1 MRRPCNRES
10 ANKAK
15 SDVRSGESNRKL
27 SDHQAMVSFDRG
39 AVIERSKRKER
50 TCGRRTEKDRR
61 SERDTRVPSSPS
73 PRPAHAATSS
83 LSCVGVVVVVV
94 VVVES
99 TAFLA
104 ACLALCVC
112 VRQPRTCCCC
122 VSAPLPSRA
131 RHFLPVSY
139 IRWSSSRISTISLSN
154 SRVSHYP
161 ARPSGLRCLSCT
173 LARLSIALA
182 VPMAITSRRSMAAA
196 LCVLAALLAC
206 FVSIVVAGTWR
217 ASPQRLPVF
226 SAHATPAAATDWSTG
241 RSIDRSASQAAHARA
256 TNHSHTILA
265 VLAFL
270 SVSVSHALTRISGW
284 CVSSSVPHTRRL

>member
-50 TCGRRTEKDRR
+50 TCGRGTEKDRDREKDRR

-139 IRWSSSRISTISLSN
+139 IRWSSSRISTISLSR

-161 ARPSGLRCLSCT
+161 ARPSGTRCLSCT

-196 LCVLAALLAC
+196 LCALAALLAC

-217 ASPQRLPVF
+217 ALPQRLPVV

-241 RSIDRSASQAAHARA
+241 RSIDRSASEAAHARHKPFA
-256 TNHSHTILA
+256 HNLGSARVPQCPRVTRTHTHLWL
-265 VLAFL
+265 VCL
-270 SVSVSHALTRISGW
+270 
-284 CVSSSVPHTRRL
+284 